1 MMSQKVK
8 EMTALQ
14 QKLSMV
20 QNNLQQVQ
28 SVKKKQDQK
37 LVQYDEEEVSLKKKV
52 QNFQS
57 LTQELSVV
65 QEKLSSQI
73 KVTNEKENELT

>member
-1 MMSQKVK
+1 
-8 EMTALQ
+8 MTALQ
-14 QKLSMV
+14 QQLSMV
-20 QNNLQQVQ
+20 KNNLQQVQ

-73 KVTNEKENELT
+73 KVTNEKE

>member
-1 MMSQKVK
+1 MSQKVK

-14 QKLSMV
+14 QQLSMV
-20 QNNLQQVQ
+20 KNNLQQVQ

-73 KVTNEKENELT
+73 KVTNEKE

>member
-1 MMSQKVK
+1 
-8 EMTALQ
+8 MT
-14 QKLSMV
+14 KG
-20 QNNLQQVQ
+20 NLQQVQ
-28 SVKKKQDQK
+28 SIKKKQELK

-73 KVTNEKENELT
+73 KVTNEKE

>member
-1 MMSQKVK
+1 
-8 EMTALQ
+8 MT
-14 QKLSMV
+14 
-20 QNNLQQVQ
+20 QNNLQQIQ
-28 SVKKKQDQK
+28 SIKKKQELK

-73 KVTNEKENELT
+73 KVTNEKENELKQDGK